1 MKKQK
6 KKQISKKTIKEKVTK
21 QVIDKTRSIFDIKPR
36 LKKSIR
42 ISPRSRVN
50 SGVPGLDSL
59 MQGGYKEGSINLIEG
74 GPGSG
79 KTIFV
84 TQFLLE
90 GLSKGENVVYITFE
104 VIKEKF
110 YENMQMFGWDLE
122 KYEKEGL
129 FTFLVYSPEQI
140 KQILLEGGGTLDTL
154 VHQKKIKRIAID
166 SITSFALLYANEL
179 AKKEAALTLFNVINS
194 WDCTALLTAQD
205 EGDSDRKEIVSTA
218 LDFEV
223 DGIILLYHMRKGNK
237 RRRGIEILKMRGTK
251 VPNRVFNLT
260 LDRKGICVKH
270 EIIKI

>member
-1 MKKQK
+1 MQK
-6 KKQISKKTIKEKVTK
+6 KKNKDTKKKKEIKHIAEKTK
-21 QVIDKTRSIFDIKPR
+21 SIFDIKPR

-42 ISPRSRVN
+42 ISPKSRIC
-50 SGVPGLDSL
+50 SGIPGLDPL
-59 MQGGYKEGSINLIEG
+59 IQGGYKEGSINLIEG

-84 TQFLLE
+84 TQFLLD
-90 GLSKGENVVYITFE
+90 GLRKGENVVYITFE

-122 KYEKEGL
+122 KYEREGL

-194 WDCTALLTAQD
+194 WDCTAILTAQD

-237 RRRGIEILKMRGTK
+237 RRRGLEILKMRGTK
-251 VPNRVFNLT
+251 VPNHVFNLI
-260 LDRKGICVKH
+260 LDKKGIRVKN
-270 EIIKI
+270 ETIKI